1 MSSTAIIYQSFRE
14 SKSID
19 TTSRFALITCSL
31 FTNQY
36 HWLRI
41 KPADLGDNIGV
52 GWRTAYR
59 LMTWMEEIGFLIPV
73 EIYYERKQVKYV
85 YISGFP
91 ITAKMVEAALTNIRD
106 HFTVSDKRHKMTL
119 TPAVA
124 IPGIDIPGRPAIPAT
139 SIPGERTITAIKN
152 GAQVT
157 VQKIV
162 TGDKIG
168 QNLSPMTRNR
178 KQKIV
183 THDKSGQNLSPM
195 TKAPEMQFD
204 GDRGQPVA
212 PVIPPDMGAV
222 SGYTSRTGV
231 DGSDDPGD
239 LNENN
244 GSQNG
249 LDLTVSGGD
258 ATLGTGKKGGASQ
271 KKDHS
276 TSSDLTSNTI
286 SAGGGEPSSG
296 RKGAKQ
302 AASKKGRQVV
312 GEERRTTARKP
323 LTPLPQ
329 LPLIPGAAA
338 DNPTDALVDRWF
350 GIIKYSRPPRPQL
363 VEDYIQP
370 AAELLEL
377 TGQDVD
383 EAIRLLNAK
392 RAEFIH
398 KGFKNARKLSTLVGH
413 IIAEREVDKLAALP
427 VDEYVPIPTG
437 ITAY

>member
-36 HWLRI
+36 HWLRM

-59 LMTWMEEIGFLIPV
+59 LMAWMEEIGFLMPV
-73 EIYYERKQVKYV
+73 EIHYERKQVKYV

-91 ITAKMVEAALTNIRD
+91 ITAKMVEAALGNIRD
-106 HFTVSDKRHKMTL
+106 HFTVSDKKHKMTL

-124 IPGIDIPGRPAIPAT
+124 IPGVDVPGRPAIQPL

-162 TGDKIG
+162 TGDKNG

-183 THDKSGQNLSPM
+183 THDKTGQNLSPM
-195 TKAPEMQFD
+195 TKAPEMQFA
-204 GDRGQPVA
+204 GDSDPSAALTR
-212 PVIPPDMGAV
+212 PPDAGV
-222 SGYTSRTGV
+222 FSGYGHIAGT
-231 DGSDDPGD
+231 DGSPEPDD
-239 LNENN
+239 LNDNSN
-244 GSQNG
+244 LPNRQN
-249 LDLTVSGGD
+249 LTTAGGD

-271 KKDHS
+271 RRDHS
-276 TSSDLTSNTI
+276 TSIDLTSNTI
-286 SAGGGEPSSG
+286 SGGGDDKPVG

-302 AASKKGRQVV
+302 PASQQGSLVV
-312 GEERRTTARKP
+312 GEEGGKSSKKKAV
-323 LTPLPQ
+323 PLPQ
-329 LPLIPGAAA
+329 LPLIPGMAA

-350 GIIKYSRPPRPQL
+350 RIIKYSRPPRPQL

-370 AAELLEL
+370 ATQLLEL

-398 KGFKNARKLSTLVGH
+398 KGFKNVRKLSTLVGH
-413 IIAEREVDKLAALP
+413 ISAEREVDKLAAQP
-427 VDEYVPIPTG
+427 AEEYVPVPTG

>member
-36 HWLRI
+36 HWLRM

-59 LMTWMEEIGFLIPV
+59 LMTWMEEIGFLMPV
-73 EIYYERKQVKYV
+73 EIHYERKQVKYV
-85 YISGFP
+85 YIAGFP
-91 ITAKMVEAALTNIRD
+91 ITVKMVEAALANIRD
-106 HFTVSDKRHKMTL
+106 HFTVSDKKHKMTL

-124 IPGIDIPGRPAIPAT
+124 IPGVDVPGRPVIQPI

-152 GAQVT
+152 VAQIT

-162 TGDKIG
+162 TGDKNG

-183 THDKSGQNLSPM
+183 THDKSGQNLSPV
-195 TKAPEMQFD
+195 TKTPEGQLD
-204 GDRGQPVA
+204 GDNDRSVTSVTPPHIGLVA
-212 PVIPPDMGAV
+212 EYTPTAGA
-222 SGYTSRTGV
+222 G
-231 DGSDDPGD
+231 GSTHGDD
-239 LNENN
+239 LNENSN
-244 GSQNG
+244 APNPQN
-249 LDLTVSGGD
+249 LTGFSGG

-271 KKDHS
+271 RRDHS
-276 TSSDLTSNTI
+276 TRIDLTSTTI
-286 SAGGGEPSSG
+286 SGGGEKPVG

-302 AASKKGRQVV
+302 PASEQEGGVV
-312 GEERRTTARKP
+312 GEERGKSSKKKAVAF
-323 LTPLPQ
+323 PQ
-329 LPLIPGAAA
+329 LPLIPGTAA

-350 GIIKYSRPPRPQL
+350 RIIKYSRPPRPQL
-363 VEDYIQP
+363 VEDYVQP
-370 AAELLEL
+370 AAQLLEL
-377 TGQDVD
+377 TDQDVD

-398 KGFKNARKLSTLVGH
+398 KGFKNIRKLSTLVGH
-413 IIAEREVDKLAALP
+413 ISAEREVDKLAAQP
-427 VDEYVPIPTG
+427 ADEYVPVPTG

>member
-19 TTSRFALITCSL
+19 TTSRFALITCAL

-59 LMTWMEEIGFLIPV
+59 LLDWMEEIGFLMPV
-73 EIYYERKQVKYV
+73 EIHYERKQVKYV

-91 ITAKMVEAALTNIRD
+91 ITAKMVEAALANIRD
-106 HFTVSDKRHKMTL
+106 HFTVSDKKHKMTL

-162 TGDKIG
+162 TSDKIG

-183 THDKSGQNLSPM
+183 AHDKSGPDLSPM
-195 TKAPEMQFD
+195 TKAPEMQFAGD
-204 GDRGQPVA
+204 GDQPA
-212 PVIPPDMGAV
+212 TPGTPPDMGAIG
-222 SGYTSRTGV
+222 GYTHRMGTG
-231 DGSDDPGD
+231 GSTDLDD

-244 GSQNG
+244 GSQSVA
-249 LDLTVSGGD
+249 DLTVSSGD

-271 KKDHS
+271 KRDHS
-276 TSSDLTSNTI
+276 TNSDLTTNTI
-286 SAGGGEPSSG
+286 SAGSGETSSG

-302 AASKKGRQVV
+302 TAPKRGSQVV
-312 GEERRTTARKP
+312 GEERRTTARKQP
-323 LTPLPQ
+323 TPLPQ

-350 GIIKYSRPPRPQL
+350 GIIRYSRPPRPQL

>member
-36 HWLRI
+36 HWLRM

-59 LMTWMEEIGFLIPV
+59 LMTWMEEIGFLMPV

-91 ITAKMVEAALTNIRD
+91 ITAKMVEAALANIRD
-106 HFTVSDKRHKMTL
+106 HFTVSDKKHKMTL

-124 IPGIDIPGRPAIPAT
+124 VPGVDIPGRPVIPPT

-162 TGDKIG
+162 TGDKNE

-183 THDKSGQNLSPM
+183 THDKTGQNLSPM

-204 GDRGQPVA
+204 GEEGQLAAPVA
-212 PVIPPDMGAV
+212 PVRPPDMGMNAG
-222 SGYTSRTGV
+222 SMHTTSTG
-231 DGSDDPGD
+231 DGTELED
-239 LNENN
+239 LNENSN
-244 GSQNG
+244 PPNRQN
-249 LDLTVSGGD
+249 LTSADGG
-258 ATLGTGKKGGASQ
+258 ATLGTGKKGEASQ
-271 KKDHS
+271 RRDHS
-276 TSSDLTSNTI
+276 TSSDLTTNTI
-286 SAGGGEPSSG
+286 SGGGAEKLVG

-302 AASKKGRQVV
+302 GSLVV
-312 GEERRTTARKP
+312 GEEGGKTSKKKIV
-323 LTPLPQ
+323 PLPQ
-329 LPLIPGAAA
+329 LPLIPGTAA

-370 AAELLEL
+370 AAQLLEL

-383 EAIRLLNAK
+383 EGIRLLNAK

-398 KGFKNARKLSTLVGH
+398 KGFKNVRKLSTLVGH

-427 VDEYVPIPTG
+427 ADEFAPVPSG

>member
-1 MSSTAIIYQSFRE
+1 
-14 SKSID
+14 
-19 TTSRFALITCSL
+19 
-31 FTNQY
+31 
-36 HWLRI
+36 
-41 KPADLGDNIGV
+41 
-52 GWRTAYR
+52 
-59 LMTWMEEIGFLIPV
+59 
-73 EIYYERKQVKYV
+73 
-85 YISGFP
+85 
-91 ITAKMVEAALTNIRD
+91 
-106 HFTVSDKRHKMTL
+106 MTL

-124 IPGIDIPGRPAIPAT
+124 VPGIDVPGRPVIPPT

-162 TGDKIG
+162 TGDKNG

-183 THDKSGQNLSPM
+183 THDKSGEILSPV
-195 TKAPEMQFD
+195 TKAPEMQFAGEED
-204 GDRGQPVA
+204 TSATPAR
-212 PVIPPDMGAV
+212 PPDMGAAI
-222 SGYTSRTGV
+222 GNTPKMGTG
-231 DGSDDPGD
+231 GNADPDD
-239 LNENN
+239 LNGNS
-244 GSQNG
+244 GRQNR

-271 KKDHS
+271 RRDHS

-286 SAGGGEPSSG
+286 SAGSGEPSSG

-302 AASKKGRQVV
+302 AASKRGRQVV

-323 LTPLPQ
+323 LAPLPQ